1 MSRISIIIP
10 VLNEAETIED
20 LLYHLIDN
28 AALENIAEI
37 IVVDGGSTDQ
47 TTTIIKNTR
56 LNIKLITTEKG
67 RAKQMNAGA
76 KIATGTILYF
86 LHADSFPPNRY
97 DALIIQEYH
106 NNNLA
111 GCFRLRFNNNHW
123 WLRLASWLTQF
134 SWRACRGGDQSQFI
148 TKALFEE
155 IGGFNEAYTIYEDN
169 ILINELYAR
178 KEFTVIQQEIITSA
192 RLYERH
198 GVWKLQYHFW
208 TIYVK
213 KWLGAS
219 ANDLLTYYKKHIA

>member
-106 NNNLA
+106 NLI
-111 GCFRLRFNNNHW
+111 FKVKFVVLLQHFK
-123 WLRLASWLTQF
+123 Q
-134 SWRACRGGDQSQFI
+134 QPV
-148 TKALFEE
+148 FE
-155 IGGFNEAYTIYEDN
+155 
-169 ILINELYAR
+169 R
-178 KEFTVIQQEIITSA
+178 
-192 RLYERH
+192 
-198 GVWKLQYHFW
+198 
-208 TIYVK
+208 
-213 KWLGAS
+213 
-219 ANDLLTYYKKHIA
+219 